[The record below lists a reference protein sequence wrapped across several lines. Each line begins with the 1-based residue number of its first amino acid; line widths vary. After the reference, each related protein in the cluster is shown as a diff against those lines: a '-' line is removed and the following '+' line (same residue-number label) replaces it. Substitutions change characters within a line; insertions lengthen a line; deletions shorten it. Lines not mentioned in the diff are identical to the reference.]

1 MSRMDEIQSL
11 IHDKAELEA
20 RLKLMPYD
28 GSPEIKETGSGKYLY
43 IRKRIASRLTST
55 YVDLYSDDLY
65 QLLLRN
71 AKEAREIKKSLR
83 KIEKQLSELGF
94 SEGSLSQKVILNL
107 DFARANMKSTI
118 YSQAILEGVST
129 TFPQTE
135 DIIENGTVN
144 GMKAS
149 DIQKILNLKHA
160 WEFILDKDVI
170 QSKSDFYL
178 LSHIARLINEGF
190 YSDGGRVR
198 VVPVSIGG
206 SSYIPPIPIESDV
219 KEKLDKIIN
228 SKKSEIDKAI
238 ELCLYSMKA
247 QIFID
252 GNKRASVIYANHYM
266 ISKGLGLIV
275 ISEQLVSEFKQLLI
289 KYYEGDD
296 NEHIVSF
303 LKTKCWLKLS

>member
-55 YVDLYSDDLY
+55 YVDVYSDDLY

-83 KIEKQLSELGF
+83 KIEKQLAELGF

-252 GNKRASVIYANHYM
+252 GNKRAAVIYANHYM

>member
-1 MSRMDEIQSL
+1 
-11 IHDKAELEA
+11 
-20 RLKLMPYD
+20 
-28 GSPEIKETGSGKYLY
+28 
-43 IRKRIASRLTST
+43 
-55 YVDLYSDDLY
+55 
-65 QLLLRN
+65 
-71 AKEAREIKKSLR
+71 
-83 KIEKQLSELGF
+83 
-94 SEGSLSQKVILNL
+94 
-107 DFARANMKSTI
+107 MKSTI

-238 ELCLYSMKA
+238 ELCLYSMKT

-252 GNKRASVIYANHYM
+252 GNKRAAVIYANHYM
-266 ISKGLGLIV
+266 ISRGLGLIV

-289 KYYEGDD
+289 KYYEGND